1 MIVFFL
7 PDLRAGGAERV
18 MLNLLIRY
26 QDHYPNQTIVLLLFK
41 KQGPLLNEIPTSI
54 KIHELGSNGA
64 TKSVLSFISFCK
76 LHQPKIVFASLGA
89 SLTTS
94 LARPIV
100 SKKTIF
106 INRIGNTIGAEKLLF
121 PNPLKRFFY
130 IFANKIIA
138 KMSDHVI
145 FQCHYMQKDYIEQTK
160 INPKLYSVIY
170 NPVKID
176 HIKKLAKAENFEKFT
191 FVAVGR
197 LNPQKDYENLIS
209 ACALLKN
216 KTADFSVAILGQ
228 GDLQEKLTDLIQT
241 LELEKNVF
249 LLGHKSNPYSYIKNS
264 KYLISS
270 SLYEGFSNVI
280 IESLCLG
287 KPVIAT
293 DCPGGNAEVITNGA
307 NGWLCE
313 YKNSEALAKVMLASL
328 NKKVKMTD
336 YEISNYGAKLFSD
349 DTIFMHYVKVF
360 EGCNEKLC

>member
-18 MLNLLIRY
+18 MLNLLVSY
-26 QDHYPNQTIVLLLFK
+26 HDKFKNQELVLLLFK
-41 KQGPLLNEIPTSI
+41 KQGPLLNEVPTAI
-54 KIHELGSNGA
+54 KIYELGTNGA
-64 TKSVLSFISFCK
+64 SKSVLSFIAFCK
-76 LHQPKIVFASLGA
+76 QHQPKIVFASLGA

-94 LARPIV
+94 LARLLV

-121 PNPLKRFFY
+121 RNTTKRFFY
-130 IFANKIIA
+130 IFANQIIA
-138 KMSDHVI
+138 KMSNHVI
-145 FQCHYMQKDYIEQTK
+145 FQCHYMAKDYLEQTK
-160 INPKLYSVIY
+160 VTPKQYSVIY
-170 NPVKID
+170 NPVQID
-176 HIKKLAKAENFEKFT
+176 HIKKLAQNSISDNYT

-197 LNPQKDYENLIS
+197 LNAQKDYENLIS

-228 GDLQEKLTDLIQT
+228 GDLQEKLADLIQT

-249 LLGHKSNPYSYIKNS
+249 LLGHKSNPYSYIENS

-293 DCPGGNAEVITNGA
+293 NCPGGNAEVITNGA

-313 YKNSEALAKVMLASL
+313 YKNSEALANIMWHALQHSVTLSK
-328 NKKVKMTD
+328 D
-336 YEISNYGAKLFSD
+336 EISKKSASLFSD
-349 DTIFMHYVKVF
+349 DLIFEQYIKVIH
-360 EGCNEKLC
+360 KSS

>member
-18 MLNLLIRY
+18 MLNLLVSY
-26 QDHYPNQTIVLLLFK
+26 YDKFPNQEITLLLFK
-41 KQGPLLNEIPTSI
+41 KQGPLLNEVPTSI
-54 KIHELGSNGA
+54 KIYELGTTGA
-64 TKSVLSFISFCK
+64 SKSVLSFISFCK
-76 LHQPKIVFASLGA
+76 QQQPKIVFASLGA

-94 LARPIV
+94 LARPLV

-121 PNPLKRFFY
+121 TNPVKRFFY

-145 FQCHYMQKDYIEQTK
+145 FQCHYMAKDYREQTK
-160 INPKLYSVIY
+160 VTPKQYSVIY
-170 NPVKID
+170 NPVKIN
-176 HIKKLAKAENFEKFT
+176 HIKKLAQEEITEKYT

-197 LNPQKDYENLIS
+197 LNPQKDYENLIN
-209 ACALLKN
+209 ACAILIKQTSN
-216 KTADFSVAILGQ
+216 FSLAILGQ
-228 GDLQEKLTDLIQT
+228 GNLIKKLEALIQK
-241 LELEKNVF
+241 LGLEKNVF
-249 LLGHKSNPYSYIKNS
+249 LLGHKSNPYSYIINAN
-264 KYLISS
+264 YLVSS

-293 DCPGGNAEVITNGA
+293 DCPGGNAEVITNGV

-313 YKNSEALAKVMLASL
+313 YKNSEALANVMLHSL
-328 NKKVKMTD
+328 HHNVTLSTEVVSKSSAD
-336 YEISNYGAKLFSD
+336 LYSD
-349 DTIFMHYVKVF
+349 DLIFNLYEKVIL
-360 EGCNEKLC
+360 NYL